1 MKIKRII
8 VKPKQYNFIKPV
20 FTSQGKLERREIIS
34 VKFLNEKGDCG
45 TGGAYPLPPFTE
57 DVKSI
62 IGEARSR
69 AAQLEETNFDSFEEF
84 SDFLL
89 SLNKIHPT
97 LLFAFESAFI
107 NLMIE
112 ADEITE
118 SQFIKRIRSAPI
130 KLNALISEE
139 DTSKFF
145 QSAEEAVQ
153 RGFNTLKIKLGFSA
167 FENELIRIGFLN
179 NLSDDI
185 KLRLDINGAWNFE
198 VAQKKIERLTQFNV
212 EYVEDP
218 TNSFEDNLKLAK
230 LFPGNVAFDQ
240 TAKGI
245 KEIKLIAE
253 NKSVLILKPAF
264 FGSLRR
270 SLEVI
275 DLFNEKGAKL
285 IISSAFED
293 ATGREINYA
302 LASLLSPEITH
313 GLNTQNVLIE
323 DSAEPYEKNGN
334 RILFSKEIFLRKGK
348 CEEAGGKRET

>member
-8 VKPKQYNFIKPV
+8 VKPKQYNFVKPV
-20 FTSQGKLERREIIS
+20 FTSQGKLELREIIS

-62 IGEARSR
+62 IGEAKNTATR
-69 AAQLEETNFDSFEEF
+69 LEETGFDSFEEF
-84 SDFLL
+84 SDYLL
-89 SLNKIHPT
+89 SSEKIHPT

-107 NLMIE
+107 NLLIE
-112 ADEITE
+112 ADEISE
-118 SQFIKRIRSAPI
+118 PQFIKRIRSAPI
-130 KLNALISEE
+130 KLNALISER

-145 QSAEEAVQ
+145 QSAEKAVQ

-185 KLRLDINGAWNFE
+185 NLRLDINGAWNFE
-198 VAQKKIERLTQFNV
+198 EAQKKIERLMQFNL

-218 TNSFEDNLKLAK
+218 TSSFEDNLKLAK

-240 TAKGI
+240 TAKSV
-245 KEIKLIAE
+245 EEVKLIAE
-253 NKSVLILKPAF
+253 NKSALILKPAF
-264 FGSLRR
+264 FGSLHR
-270 SLEVI
+270 SLETI
-275 DLFNEKGAKL
+275 DLFNKKGAKL

-302 LASLLSPEITH
+302 LASLLPADVTH
-313 GLNTQNVLIE
+313 GLNTQNFLIE
-323 DSAEPYEKNGN
+323 DNADPYEKNGN
-334 RILFSKEIFLRKGK
+334 RILFSREIFLRKGK
-348 CEEAGGKRET
+348 CR